1 MPVFAY
7 SGRTRTGQTING
19 EMEAPNREAV
29 VAQLR
34 RQQVMATAVTP
45 KARDIEL
52 KIPGFGAKIGDRD
65 LAVVTRQLATMI
77 DAGLPLVQCL
87 DILAQQQEKKVFQ
100 KALHDIRMAVEGGAT
115 FSASLKRHPKIF
127 STLYTNMVEAGEAG
141 GILDTILN
149 RLAAYIEKA
158 MALKKRIKTAMFYPS
173 TIVTVAVVVVI
184 FLLIYVIPTF
194 EQLFEGFGATLP
206 LPTVIVLEAS
216 RIVRAYILVLLAGL
230 VAGVVGL
237 RFYYRT
243 PGGKM
248 AIDRLMLRLPVFGPL
263 IRKVAVAKF
272 TRTLGTLVSSGVSI
286 LEGLDITARTA
297 GNKVVEEAV
306 LKARTTIAQ
315 GKTIAE
321 PLQASGV
328 FPVMVVQMIAV
339 GEQTGALDRMLNKIA
354 DFYDEEVDVA
364 VAGLTSLLE
373 PLLVIF
379 LGVIIGGVVIAMYLP
394 IFKLISVV
402 GNK

>member
-1 MPVFAY
+1 MAVFTY

-45 KARDIEL
+45 KARDL
-52 KIPGFGAKIGDRD
+52 KVPGFGAKVGDRD

-87 DILAQQQEKKVFQ
+87 DILAQQQEKKIFQ
-100 KALHDIRMAVEGGAT
+100 KALHDIRMAVEGGST

-158 MALKKRIKTAMFYPS
+158 MALKKRVKTAMFYPS

-184 FLLIYVIPTF
+184 FLLMYVIPTF

-216 RIVRAYILVLLAGL
+216 RIVRAYLLVMLAGL
-230 VAGVVGL
+230 VAAVVGL

-248 AIDRLMLRLPVFGPL
+248 AIDRLLLRLPVFGPL

-328 FPVMVVQMIAV
+328 FPLMVVQMIAV

-364 VAGLTSLLE
+364 VAGLTALLE

>member
-1 MPVFAY
+1 MPVLAY

-65 LAVVTRQLATMI
+65 LAVVTRRLATMI

-173 TIVTVAVVVVI
+173 TIVAVAVVVVI

-194 EQLFEGFGATLP
+194 EQLFGGFGATLP
-206 LPTVIVLEAS
+206 LPTVIGLEAS
-216 RIVRAYILVLLAGL
+216 RIVRAYILVLLAGP

-321 PLQASGV
+321 PLQASGG
-328 FPVMVVQMIAV
+328 FPVMGVQMIAV
-339 GEQTGALDRMLNKIA
+339 GEPTGALGRMVNKIA

>member
-1 MPVFAY
+1 MAVFAF
-7 SGRTRTGQTING
+7 SGRTRTGQTISG
-19 EMEAPNREAV
+19 EMDAPNREAV

-34 RQQVMATAVTP
+34 RQQVMATSVKP
-45 KARDIEL
+45 KASDIQIR
-52 KIPGFGAKIGDRD
+52 IPGFGGKVNERD

-87 DILAQQQEKKVFQ
+87 EILASQQDNKLLKKV
-100 KALHDIRMAVEGGAT
+100 LHDIRQDVEGGAT
-115 FSASLKRHPKIF
+115 FSSALKRHPKIF
-127 STLYTNMVEAGEAG
+127 GALYTNMVEAGEAG

-158 MALKKRIKTAMFYPS
+158 MILKRRVKTAMFYPA
-173 TIVTVAVVVVI
+173 TIISVAVVVVI
-184 FLLIYVIPTF
+184 FLLLYVIPTF
-194 EQLFEGFGATLP
+194 QQMFANFGATLP
-206 LPTVIVLEAS
+206 LPTLIVLALS
-216 RIVRAYILVLLAGL
+216 NFVRAYILFIIVGI
-230 VAGVVGL
+230 VGIVVGI
-237 RFYYRT
+237 RVFHGT
-243 PGGKM
+243 EGGKKT
-248 AIDRLMLRLPVFGPL
+248 IDRILLRLPVFGPL

-272 TRTLGTLVSSGVSI
+272 SRTLGTLVSSGVSI

-297 GNKVVEEAV
+297 GNKIVEEAV
-306 LKARTTIAQ
+306 FRARTVIAQ

-321 PLQASGV
+321 PLEESGV
-328 FPVMVVQMIAV
+328 FPRMVTQMIGV

-394 IFKLISVV
+394 IFKLISVM
-402 GNK
+402 

>member
-1 MPVFAY
+1 MAVFTY

-45 KARDIEL
+45 KARDIDL
-52 KIPGFGAKIGDRD
+52 KVPGLGAKVGDRD

-158 MALKKRIKTAMFYPS
+158 MTLKKRVKTAMFYPS
-173 TIVTVAVVVVI
+173 TIVAVAVVVVI

-216 RIVRAYILVLLAGL
+216 RIVRAYLLVMIAAIVG
-230 VAGVVGL
+230 AVVGL

-243 PGGKM
+243 PGGKL
-248 AIDRLMLRLPVFGPL
+248 AIDRLLLRLPVFGPL

-328 FPVMVVQMIAV
+328 FPLMVVQMIAV

-364 VAGLTSLLE
+364 VAGLTALLE

>member
-1 MPVFAY
+1 MAVFTY

-45 KARDIEL
+45 KARDIDL
-52 KIPGFGAKIGDRD
+52 KVPGFGAKVGDRD

-87 DILAQQQEKKVFQ
+87 DILAQQQEKKIFQ
-100 KALHDIRMAVEGGAT
+100 KALHDIRMAVEGGST

-158 MALKKRIKTAMFYPS
+158 MALKKRVKTAMFYPS

-184 FLLIYVIPTF
+184 FLLMYVIPTF

-216 RIVRAYILVLLAGL
+216 RIVRAYLLVMLAGL
-230 VAGVVGL
+230 VAAVVGL

-248 AIDRLMLRLPVFGPL
+248 AIDRLLLRLPVFGPL

-328 FPVMVVQMIAV
+328 FPLMVVQMIAV

-364 VAGLTSLLE
+364 VAGLTALLE

>member
-1 MPVFAY
+1 MAVFAF
-7 SGRTRTGQTING
+7 SGRTRTGQTISG
-19 EMEAPNREAV
+19 EMEAPSREAV

-34 RQQVMATAVTP
+34 RQQVLATSIKP
-45 KARDIEL
+45 KARDIQIS
-52 KIPGFGAKIGDRD
+52 IPGFGAKANEKD
-65 LAVVTRQLATMI
+65 LAVITRQLATMI

-87 DILAQQQEKKVFQ
+87 DILAQQQEKKFLKSTLQ
-100 KALHDIRMAVEGGAT
+100 DIRQDVEGGST
-115 FSASLKRHPKIF
+115 FSAALKKHPKVF
-127 STLYTNMVEAGEAG
+127 SGLYTNMVEAGEAG

-158 MALKKRIKTAMFYPS
+158 MTLKKRVKTAMFYPA
-173 TIVTVAVVVVI
+173 TIVSVALVVVT
-184 FLLIYVIPTF
+184 FLLMYVIPTF
-194 EQLFEGFGATLP
+194 EQLFAGFGASLP
-206 LPTVIVLEAS
+206 LPTVIVLGLS
-216 RIVRAYILVLLAGL
+216 RFVQAYILFIIGGL
-230 VAGVVGL
+230 VGTVVGL
-237 RFYYRT
+237 RMYYRT
-243 PGGKM
+243 EGGKR
-248 AIDRLMLRLPVFGPL
+248 AIDGLLLRLPIFGTL

-272 TRTLGTLVSSGVSI
+272 TRTLGTLVSSGVGI

-297 GNKVVEEAV
+297 GNKVVEDAI

-321 PLQASGV
+321 PLQASKV
-328 FPVMVVQMIAV
+328 FPPMVTQMIAV

-354 DFYDEEVDVA
+354 DFYDEEVDSS

-394 IFKLISVV
+394 IFKLITVM
-402 GNK
+402 

>member
-1 MPVFAY
+1 MAVFAF
-7 SGRTRTGQTING
+7 SGRTRTGQVING

-34 RQQVMATAVTP
+34 RQQVLATSIKP
-45 KARDIEL
+45 KARDIEIS
-52 KIPGFGAKIGDRD
+52 IPGFGAKANEKD
-65 LAVVTRQLATMI
+65 LAIITRQLATMI

-87 DILAQQQEKKVFQ
+87 DILAQQQEKKFLKSTLQ
-100 KALHDIRMAVEGGAT
+100 DIRQDVEGGST
-115 FSASLKRHPKIF
+115 FSAALKKHPKVF
-127 STLYTNMVEAGEAG
+127 SGLYTNMVEAGEAG

-158 MALKKRIKTAMFYPS
+158 MTLKKRVKTAMFYPA
-173 TIVTVAVVVVI
+173 TIVSVALVVVT
-184 FLLIYVIPTF
+184 FLLMYVIPTF
-194 EQLFEGFGATLP
+194 EQLFAGFGASLP
-206 LPTVIVLEAS
+206 LPTVIVLKLS
-216 RIVRAYILVLLAGL
+216 NFVQAYILFIVGGL
-230 VAGVVGL
+230 VGTVVGL
-237 RFYYRT
+237 RMYYRT
-243 PGGKM
+243 EGGKR
-248 AIDRLMLRLPVFGPL
+248 AIDGLLLRLPIFGTL

-272 TRTLGTLVSSGVSI
+272 TRTLGTLVSSGVGI
-286 LEGLDITARTA
+286 LDGLDITARTA
-297 GNKVVEEAV
+297 GNKVVEDAI

-321 PLQASGV
+321 PLQASKV
-328 FPVMVVQMIAV
+328 FPPMVTQMIAV

-354 DFYDEEVDVA
+354 DFYDEEVDSS

-394 IFKLISVV
+394 IFKLITVM
-402 GNK
+402 

>member
-1 MPVFAY
+1 MAVFTY

-45 KARDIEL
+45 KARDIDL
-52 KIPGFGAKIGDRD
+52 KVPGFGAKVGDRD

-158 MALKKRIKTAMFYPS
+158 MALKKRVKTAMFYPS
-173 TIVTVAVVVVI
+173 TIVAVAVVVVI

-216 RIVRAYILVLLAGL
+216 RLVRAYILVMLAGL
-230 VAGVVGL
+230 VAAVVGL

-248 AIDRLMLRLPVFGPL
+248 VIDRLLLRLPVFGPL

>member
-1 MPVFAY
+1 MAVFAF
-7 SGRTRTGQTING
+7 SGRTRTGQVING

-34 RQQVMATAVTP
+34 RQQVLATSIKP
-45 KARDIEL
+45 KARDIQIS
-52 KIPGFGAKIGDRD
+52 IPGFGAKANEKD
-65 LAVVTRQLATMI
+65 LAIITRQLATMI

-87 DILAQQQEKKVFQ
+87 DILAQQQEKKFLKSTLQ
-100 KALHDIRMAVEGGAT
+100 DIRQDVEGGST
-115 FSASLKRHPKIF
+115 FSAALKKHPKVF
-127 STLYTNMVEAGEAG
+127 SGLYTNMVEAGEAG

-158 MALKKRIKTAMFYPS
+158 MTLKKRVKTAMFYPA
-173 TIVTVAVVVVI
+173 TIVSVALVVVT
-184 FLLIYVIPTF
+184 FLLMYVIPTF
-194 EQLFEGFGATLP
+194 EQLFAGFGASLP
-206 LPTVIVLEAS
+206 LPTVIVLGLS
-216 RIVRAYILVLLAGL
+216 RFVQAYILFIIGGL
-230 VAGVVGL
+230 VGTVVGL
-237 RFYYRT
+237 RMYYRT
-243 PGGKM
+243 EGGKR
-248 AIDRLMLRLPVFGPL
+248 AIDGLLLRLPIFGTL

-272 TRTLGTLVSSGVSI
+272 TRTLGTLVSSGVGI
-286 LEGLDITARTA
+286 LDGLDITARTA
-297 GNKVVEEAV
+297 GNKVVEDAI

-321 PLQASGV
+321 PLQASKV
-328 FPVMVVQMIAV
+328 FPPMVTQMIAV

-354 DFYDEEVDVA
+354 DFYDEEVDSS

-394 IFKLISVV
+394 IFKLITVM
-402 GNK
+402 

>member
-1 MPVFAY
+1 MAVFTY

-45 KARDIEL
+45 KARDIDL
-52 KIPGFGAKIGDRD
+52 KVPGFGAKVGDRD

-87 DILAQQQEKKVFQ
+87 DILAQQQEKKIFQ
-100 KALHDIRMAVEGGAT
+100 KALHDIRMAVEGGST

-158 MALKKRIKTAMFYPS
+158 MALKKRIKTAMFYPG

-216 RIVRAYILVLLAGL
+216 RIVRAYILVMLAGL
-230 VAGVVGL
+230 VAAVVGL

-248 AIDRLMLRLPVFGPL
+248 AIDKLLLRLPVFGPL

-328 FPVMVVQMIAV
+328 FPLMVVQMIAV

>member
-1 MPVFAY
+1 MAVFTY

-45 KARDIEL
+45 KARDIAL
-52 KIPGFGAKIGDRD
+52 NIPGLGAKVGDRD

-158 MALKKRIKTAMFYPS
+158 MALKKRVKTAMFYPS

-194 EQLFEGFGATLP
+194 EQLFAGFGATLP

-216 RIVRAYILVLLAGL
+216 RIVRSYILLILAGI
-230 VAGVVGL
+230 VAAVVGL

-248 AIDRLMLRLPVFGPL
+248 AIDRLLLRLPVFGPL

-328 FPVMVVQMIAV
+328 FPLMVVQMIAV

>member
-1 MPVFAY
+1 MAVFTY

-45 KARDIEL
+45 KARDIDL
-52 KIPGFGAKIGDRD
+52 KVPGFGAKVGDRD

-158 MALKKRIKTAMFYPS
+158 MALKKRVKTAMFYPS

-184 FLLIYVIPTF
+184 FLLMYVIPTF

-216 RIVRAYILVLLAGL
+216 RIVRAYLLVMLAGL
-230 VAGVVGL
+230 VAAVVGL

-248 AIDRLMLRLPVFGPL
+248 AIDRLLLRLPVFGPL

-328 FPVMVVQMIAV
+328 FPLMVVQMIAV

-364 VAGLTSLLE
+364 VAGLTALLE

>member
-1 MPVFAY
+1 MAVFAF
-7 SGRTRTGQTING
+7 SGRTRTGQTISG

-34 RQQVMATAVTP
+34 RQQVLATSIKP
-45 KARDIEL
+45 KARDIQIS
-52 KIPGFGAKIGDRD
+52 IPGFGAKANEKD
-65 LAVVTRQLATMI
+65 LAIITRQLATMI

-87 DILAQQQEKKVFQ
+87 DILAQQQEKKFLKSTLQ
-100 KALHDIRMAVEGGAT
+100 DIRQDVEGGST
-115 FSASLKRHPKIF
+115 FSAALKKHPKVF
-127 STLYTNMVEAGEAG
+127 SGLYTNMVEAGEAG

-158 MALKKRIKTAMFYPS
+158 MTLKKRVKTAMFYPA
-173 TIVTVAVVVVI
+173 TIVSVALVVVT
-184 FLLIYVIPTF
+184 FLLMYVIPTF
-194 EQLFEGFGATLP
+194 EQLFAGFGASLP
-206 LPTVIVLEAS
+206 LPTVIVLGLS
-216 RIVRAYILVLLAGL
+216 RFVQAYILFIIGGL
-230 VAGVVGL
+230 VGTVVGL
-237 RFYYRT
+237 RMYYRT
-243 PGGKM
+243 EGGKR
-248 AIDRLMLRLPVFGPL
+248 AIDGLLLRLPIFGPL

-272 TRTLGTLVSSGVSI
+272 TRTLGTLVSSGVGI
-286 LEGLDITARTA
+286 LDGLDITARTA
-297 GNKVVEEAV
+297 GNKVVEDAI

-321 PLQASGV
+321 PLQASKV
-328 FPVMVVQMIAV
+328 FPPMVTQMIAV

-354 DFYDEEVDVA
+354 DFYDEEVDSS

-394 IFKLISVV
+394 IFKLITVM
-402 GNK
+402 

>member
-7 SGRTRTGQTING
+7 SGRTRTGQVVSG
-19 EMEAPNREAV
+19 EMDAPNREAV

-34 RQQVMATAVTP
+34 RQQVLATAVTP
-45 KARDIEL
+45 KAKEL
-52 KIPGFGAKIGDRD
+52 DLRVPGFGGKVTDRD

-87 DILAQQQEKKVFQ
+87 DILAQQQEKKGF
-100 KALHDIRMAVEGGAT
+100 KKTLHQIREDVEGGAT
-115 FSASLKRHPKIF
+115 FSAALKKHPKVF

-158 MALKKRIKTAMFYPS
+158 MTLKKRVKTAMFYPS
-173 TIVTVAVVVVI
+173 TIITVAIVVVV

-194 EQLFEGFGATLP
+194 QQLFAGFGATLP

-216 RIVRAYILVLLAGL
+216 RIVRQYLLVM
-230 VAGVVGL
+230 VAAAVALVVGL
-237 RFYYRT
+237 RLYYRT
-243 PGGKM
+243 PGGRRT
-248 AIDRLMLRLPVFGPL
+248 IDSLLLKAPIIGTL

-272 TRTLGTLVSSGVSI
+272 TRTLGTLVSSGVAI

-315 GKTIAE
+315 GKTISE
-321 PLQASGV
+321 PLLASGV
-328 FPVMVVQMIAV
+328 FPLMVTQMISV

-394 IFKLISVV
+394 IFKLITVV
-402 GNK
+402 GK

>member
-87 DILAQQQEKKVFQ
+87 DILAQQQEKKIFQ

-173 TIVTVAVVVVI
+173 TIVAVAVVVVI

>member
-1 MPVFAY
+1 MAVFAF
-7 SGRTRTGQTING
+7 SGRTRTGQTISG
-19 EMEAPNREAV
+19 EMDAPNREAV

-34 RQQVMATAVTP
+34 RQQVMATSVKP
-45 KARDIEL
+45 KASDIQIR
-52 KIPGFGAKIGDRD
+52 IPGFGGKVSERD

-87 DILAQQQEKKVFQ
+87 EILASQQDNKLLKKT
-100 KALHDIRMAVEGGAT
+100 LHDIRQDVEGGAT
-115 FSASLKRHPKIF
+115 FSAALKRHPKIF
-127 STLYTNMVEAGEAG
+127 GALYTNMVEAGEAG

-158 MALKKRIKTAMFYPS
+158 MILKRRVKTAMFYPA
-173 TIVTVAVVVVI
+173 TIISVAVVVVI
-184 FLLIYVIPTF
+184 FLLLYVIPTF
-194 EQLFEGFGATLP
+194 QQMFAGFGATLP
-206 LPTVIVLEAS
+206 LPTLFVLALS
-216 RIVRAYILVLLAGL
+216 NFVRAYILFIIVGI
-230 VAGVVGL
+230 VGMVVGI
-237 RFYYRT
+237 RVFNGT
-243 PGGKM
+243 EGGKRT
-248 AIDRLMLRLPVFGPL
+248 IDRILLRLPVFGPL

-272 TRTLGTLVSSGVSI
+272 SRTLGTLVSSGVSI

-297 GNKVVEEAV
+297 GNKIVEEAV
-306 LKARTTIAQ
+306 FKARTVIAQ

-321 PLQASGV
+321 PLEASGV
-328 FPVMVVQMIAV
+328 FPRMVTQMIGV

-394 IFKLISVV
+394 IFKLISVM
-402 GNK
+402 

>member
-1 MPVFAY
+1 MAVFTY

-34 RQQVMATAVTP
+34 RQQVMATAVKP
-45 KARDIEL
+45 KARDL
-52 KIPGFGAKIGDRD
+52 KVPGFGAKVGDRD

-158 MALKKRIKTAMFYPS
+158 MTLKKRIKTAMFYPS

-216 RIVRAYILVLLAGL
+216 RIVRAYVLVMLAGL
-230 VAGVVGL
+230 VAAVVGL

-248 AIDRLMLRLPVFGPL
+248 AIDKLLLRLPVVGSL

-272 TRTLGTLVSSGVSI
+272 TRTLGTLISSGVSI

-328 FPVMVVQMIAV
+328 FPLMVVQMIAV

-364 VAGLTSLLE
+364 VAGLTALLE

>member
-1 MPVFAY
+1 MAVFTY

-19 EMEAPNREAV
+19 EMEAASREAV

-45 KARDIEL
+45 KAREIDI
-52 KIPGFGAKIGDRD
+52 KVPGLGAKVGDKD

-87 DILAQQQEKKVFQ
+87 EILSQQQEKKVF
-100 KALHDIRMAVEGGAT
+100 KKVLHDIRSAVEGGAT
-115 FSASLKRHPKIF
+115 FSAALKQHPKIF

-158 MALKKRIKTAMFYPS
+158 MALKKRVKTAMFYPS

-184 FLLIYVIPTF
+184 FLLMYVIPTF

-216 RIVRAYILVLLAGL
+216 RIVRAYLFFMLAAL
-230 VAGVVGL
+230 VAAIVGF

-243 PGGKM
+243 PGGKRT
-248 AIDRLMLRLPVFGPL
+248 IDGLVLKLPIFGPL
-263 IRKVAVAKF
+263 VRKVAVAKF
-272 TRTLGTLVSSGVSI
+272 TRTLGTLVSSGVAI

-297 GNKVVEEAV
+297 GNKVVEDAV

-328 FPVMVVQMIAV
+328 FPPMVVQMIAV

-354 DFYDEEVDVA
+354 DFYDEEVDIA

>member
-87 DILAQQQEKKVFQ
+87 DILAQQQEKKIFQ

-173 TIVTVAVVVVI
+173 TIVAVAVVVVI

-230 VAGVVGL
+230 VAAVVGL

-248 AIDRLMLRLPVFGPL
+248 AIDRLLLRLPVFGPL

>member
-100 KALHDIRMAVEGGAT
+100 KALHDIRTAVEGGST

-173 TIVTVAVVVVI
+173 TIVAVAVVVVI

>member
-1 MPVFAY
+1 MAVFAF
-7 SGRTRTGQTING
+7 SGRTRTGQVING

-34 RQQVMATAVTP
+34 RQQVLATSIKP
-45 KARDIEL
+45 KARDIEIS
-52 KIPGFGAKIGDRD
+52 IPGFGAKANEKD
-65 LAVVTRQLATMI
+65 LAVITRQLATMI

-87 DILAQQQEKKVFQ
+87 DILAQQQEKKFLKSTLQ
-100 KALHDIRMAVEGGAT
+100 DIRQDVEGGST
-115 FSASLKRHPKIF
+115 FSAALKKHPKVF
-127 STLYTNMVEAGEAG
+127 SGLYTNMVEAGEAG

-158 MALKKRIKTAMFYPS
+158 MTLKKRVKTAMFYPA
-173 TIVTVAVVVVI
+173 TIVSVALVVVT
-184 FLLIYVIPTF
+184 FLLMYVIPTF
-194 EQLFEGFGATLP
+194 EQLFAGFGASLP
-206 LPTVIVLEAS
+206 LPTVIVLKLS
-216 RIVRAYILVLLAGL
+216 NFVQAYILFIIGGL
-230 VAGVVGL
+230 VGTVVGL
-237 RFYYRT
+237 RMYYRT
-243 PGGKM
+243 EGGKR
-248 AIDRLMLRLPVFGPL
+248 AIDGLLLRLPIFGTL

-272 TRTLGTLVSSGVSI
+272 TRTLGTLVSSGVGI
-286 LEGLDITARTA
+286 LDGLDITARTA
-297 GNKVVEEAV
+297 GNKVVEDAI

-321 PLQASGV
+321 PLQASKV
-328 FPVMVVQMIAV
+328 FPPMVTQMIAV

-354 DFYDEEVDVA
+354 DFYDEEVDSS

-394 IFKLISVV
+394 IFKLITVM
-402 GNK
+402 

>member
-1 MPVFAY
+1 MAVFAF
-7 SGRTRTGQTING
+7 SGRTRTGQTISG
-19 EMEAPNREAV
+19 EMDAPNREAV

-34 RQQVMATAVTP
+34 RQQVMATSVKP
-45 KARDIEL
+45 KASDVQIR
-52 KIPGFGAKIGDRD
+52 IPGFGGTVSERD

-87 DILAQQQEKKVFQ
+87 EILASQQENKLLKKT
-100 KALHDIRMAVEGGAT
+100 LHDIRQDVEGGAT
-115 FSASLKRHPKIF
+115 FSAALKRHPKIF
-127 STLYTNMVEAGEAG
+127 GALYTNMVEAGEAG

-158 MALKKRIKTAMFYPS
+158 MILKRRVKTAMFYPA
-173 TIVTVAVVVVI
+173 TIISVAVVVVI
-184 FLLIYVIPTF
+184 FLLLYVIPTF
-194 EQLFEGFGATLP
+194 QQMFAGFGATLP
-206 LPTVIVLEAS
+206 LPTLFVLALS
-216 RIVRAYILVLLAGL
+216 NFVRAYILFIIVGI
-230 VAGVVGL
+230 VGMVVGIRL
-237 RFYYRT
+237 FNGT
-243 PGGKM
+243 EGGKRT
-248 AIDRLMLRLPVFGPL
+248 IDRILLRLPVFGPL

-272 TRTLGTLVSSGVSI
+272 SRTLGTLVSSGVSI

-297 GNKVVEEAV
+297 GNKIVEEAV
-306 LKARTTIAQ
+306 FKARTVIAQ

-321 PLQASGV
+321 PLEASGV
-328 FPVMVVQMIAV
+328 FPRMVTQMIGV

-394 IFKLISVV
+394 IFKLISVM
-402 GNK
+402 

>member
-1 MPVFAY
+1 MAVFAF
-7 SGRTRTGQTING
+7 SGRTRTGQTISG
-19 EMEAPNREAV
+19 EMDAPNREAV

-34 RQQVMATAVTP
+34 RQQVMATSVKP
-45 KARDIEL
+45 KASDIQIR
-52 KIPGFGAKIGDRD
+52 IPGFGGKVNERD

-87 DILAQQQEKKVFQ
+87 EILASQQDNKLLKKT
-100 KALHDIRMAVEGGAT
+100 LHDIRQDVEGGAT
-115 FSASLKRHPKIF
+115 FSAALKRHPKIF
-127 STLYTNMVEAGEAG
+127 GTLYTNMVEAGEAG

-158 MALKKRIKTAMFYPS
+158 MILKRRVKTAMFYPA
-173 TIVTVAVVVVI
+173 TIISVAVVVVI
-184 FLLIYVIPTF
+184 FLLLYVIPTF
-194 EQLFEGFGATLP
+194 QQMFAGFGATLP
-206 LPTVIVLEAS
+206 LPTLFVLALS
-216 RIVRAYILVLLAGL
+216 NFVRAYILFIIVGI
-230 VAGVVGL
+230 VGMVVGI
-237 RFYYRT
+237 RVFNGT
-243 PGGKM
+243 EGGKRT
-248 AIDRLMLRLPVFGPL
+248 IDRILLRLPVFGPL

-272 TRTLGTLVSSGVSI
+272 SRTLGTLVSSGVSI

-297 GNKVVEEAV
+297 GNKIVEEAV
-306 LKARTTIAQ
+306 FRARTVIAQ

-321 PLQASGV
+321 PLEASGV
-328 FPVMVVQMIAV
+328 FPRMVTQMIGV

-394 IFKLISVV
+394 IFKLITVM
-402 GNK
+402 

>member
-1 MPVFAY
+1 MAVFTY

-45 KARDIEL
+45 KARDL
-52 KIPGFGAKIGDRD
+52 KVPGFGAKVGDRD

-158 MALKKRIKTAMFYPS
+158 MTLKKRIKTAMFYPS

-216 RIVRAYILVLLAGL
+216 RIVRAYVLVMLAGL
-230 VAGVVGL
+230 VAAVVGL

-248 AIDRLMLRLPVFGPL
+248 AIDKLLLRLPVVGSL

-272 TRTLGTLVSSGVSI
+272 TRTLGTLISSGVSI

-328 FPVMVVQMIAV
+328 FPLMVVQMIAV

-364 VAGLTSLLE
+364 VAGLTALLE